1 MNDTVLKQLKIV
13 VERAVRPVR
22 VTIARKCRMRE
33 ELLAH
38 LVSIFEEEAAKG
50 GDDEAVLDRAKRR
63 FGDPSELS
71 GQLQESVSRWER
83 FRAFSERLDF
93 QPGESLWRPAMRLFL
108 VTLAG
113 YAIAMAVEV
122 PIMIARGRVNE
133 VPTALRIVFVVG
145 LVSAAFSVAF
155 ILLAHGMRRVLY
167 GRESER
173 SLRTAAL
180 YVLAALGFFPGL
192 AFVTYWALTGDL
204 AASLSH
210 LRFACCFA
218 PAAPVVFV
226 LMARG
231 LAIEWNG
238 REEWEELDLGG

>member
-1 MNDTVLKQLKIV
+1 MNDTVLRELKIA

-22 VTIARKCRMRE
+22 ATIARKCRMRE

-38 LVSIFEEEAAKG
+38 LGAIFEEEAAKVS
-50 GDDEAVLDRAKRR
+50 DEQAALDQAKRR

-83 FRAFSERLDF
+83 FRVMSERLDPK
-93 QPGESLWRPAMRLFL
+93 PGESLWRPAMRLSLFM
-108 VTLAG
+108 LAG
-113 YAIAMAVEV
+113 YAIAMAAAV
-122 PIMIARGRVNE
+122 PVMIARGRASE
-133 VPTALRIVFVVG
+133 VPTALRIVLVVG
-145 LVSAAFSVAF
+145 LVSAALSVAF

-173 SLRTAAL
+173 SLRTAAI
-180 YVLAALGFFPGL
+180 YVLAALGFFPSL

-210 LRFACCFA
+210 LRFACWFA

-226 LMARG
+226 LMARQV
-231 LAIEWNG
+231 AIEWNG
-238 REEWEELDLGG
+238 REEWEELEINA